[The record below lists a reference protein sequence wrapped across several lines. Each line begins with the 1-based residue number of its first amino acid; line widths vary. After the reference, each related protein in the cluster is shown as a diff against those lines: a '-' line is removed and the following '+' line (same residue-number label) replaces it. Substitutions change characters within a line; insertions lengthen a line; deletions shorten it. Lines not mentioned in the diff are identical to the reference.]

1 MIQSN
6 ITALFDNLNFFQTL
20 LEGVWPENL
29 LSTFYGTNWK
39 YFFFYHYWTEPVLW
53 CWVMFT
59 VQTSVLPPAHDP
71 LTLVDLLTVF
81 TFSGLD
87 SCRCS
92 FLHFSAVSFFFS
104 LSLFI
109 FDKLCIYCL
118 LILDLYEKKWLYYI
132 YCISIHTEILRYCF
146 CKSVSNSY
154 TWPRSPGVF
163 PVFFR
168 CFPGVPEGTV
178 CGTWLH

>member
-1 MIQSN
+1 MCLTREFTVCFLRDKLKI
-6 ITALFDNLNFFQTL
+6 
-20 LEGVWPENL
+20 
-29 LSTFYGTNWK
+29 
-39 YFFFYHYWTEPVLW
+39 FFFYHYWTEPVLW